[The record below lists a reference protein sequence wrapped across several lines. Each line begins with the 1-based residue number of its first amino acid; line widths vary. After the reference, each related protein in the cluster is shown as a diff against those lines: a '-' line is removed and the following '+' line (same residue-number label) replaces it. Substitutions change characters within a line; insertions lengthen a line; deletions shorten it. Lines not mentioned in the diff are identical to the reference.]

1 MTRLRSALIGA
12 LAMAA
17 STAAY
22 LTSAP
27 ASLAAEAAK
36 TVVLVHGAFAD
47 GSSWNK
53 VIPLLQAEGLKT
65 ISVQNPL
72 TSLSDDVAFTE
83 RALKNAEG
91 PVVLVGHS
99 WGGMVITEAGGH
111 EKVKSLV
118 YISAFAP
125 SKGEHIHDIL
135 DDAHKVK
142 KIPKVKGFAKPIV
155 DEEGFIRLSEETII
169 TYFAPDLPTAEAKLI
184 AASQGKLHKDGLDQA
199 VTKVAWEV
207 KPSWF
212 VVSGNDQMIAPEV
225 MRNAAAKIAA
235 RTTELPTSHVPML
248 SQPEEVARV
257 ILEAA
262 QAK

>member
-12 LAMAA
+12 LAIAA

-22 LTSAP
+22 LTSMP

-36 TVVLVHGAFAD
+36 TVVFVHGAFAD
-47 GSSWNK
+47 GSSWNR

-72 TSLSDDVAFTE
+72 TSLNDDVAFTE

-111 EKVKSLV
+111 HKVKSLV
-118 YISAFAP
+118 YVSAFAP

-155 DEEGFIRLSEETII
+155 DEDGFIRLSEETIV
-169 TYFAPDLPTAEAKLI
+169 TYFAPDLPAAEARLI

-199 VTKVAWEV
+199 VTRAAWEV

-235 RTTELPTSHVPML
+235 TTVELPTSHVPML

-262 QAK
+262 NAK

>member
-1 MTRLRSALIGA
+1 MTNLRSALFGA
-12 LAMAA
+12 FAVAA
-17 STAAY
+17 TAAVS
-22 LTSAP
+22 LAAAP
-27 ASLAAEAAK
+27 VSFAAEAAK
-36 TVVLVHGAFAD
+36 TVVFVHGAFAD

-65 ISVQNPL
+65 IAVQNPL

-111 EKVKSLV
+111 DKVKSLV
-118 YISAFAP
+118 YVSAFAP

-135 DDAHKVK
+135 DEAHKVK
-142 KIPKVKGFAKPIV
+142 KIPKVKGFVKPIV
-155 DEEGFIRLSEETII
+155 DEDGFIRLSEETII
-169 TYFAPDLPTAEAKLI
+169 KYFASDLPAEEAKLI

-199 VTKVAWEV
+199 VTKAAWEL

-212 VVSGNDQMIAPEV
+212 VVSGNDQMIAPDV
-225 MRNAAAKIAA
+225 MRKAAAKIEAK
-235 RTTELPTSHVPML
+235 TVELPTSHVPML
-248 SQPEEVARV
+248 SQPEDVARV

-262 QAK
+262 NAK